1 MSKMGVH
8 LGADDKEAWI
18 AYAKARG
25 QTPSALTAL
34 IIKQVLKSEKD
45 GKPIFK
51 TEQKKEWGA
60 TERIEMRFNKS
71 ELSALDTIV
80 EFEGTT
86 RQGFLIGLFRSFIA
100 SEPQYTTEEVIAL
113 RRSNSLL
120 RSIGTNLNMI
130 AKSFNRGDFNIS
142 ELSEE
147 IERLNETI
155 EEHTRYVS
163 DTLNPSLMRYKIRRV
178 G

>member
-1 MSKMGVH
+1 MSKIGVH
-8 LGADDKEAWI
+8 LGSDKDAWV
-18 AYAKARG
+18 AYAKSRG
-25 QTPSALTAL
+25 QTSSGLAAL
-34 IIKQVLKSEKD
+34 IIKQILESEKE
-45 GKPIFK
+45 GKPIFG
-51 TEQKKEWGA
+51 TEAKKEWGA
-60 TERIEMRFNKS
+60 TERIEMRLNKS
-71 ELSALDTIV
+71 ELTALDSIID
-80 EFEGTT
+80 FEGTT

-113 RRSNSLL
+113 RKSNSLL

-163 DTLNPSLMRYKIRRV
+163 DTLNPSLMRYKIKRV